1 MSRYKLIAS
10 MKLKTFAPL
19 MAYLAV
25 AIGLFWVHSAWAAS
39 LGFHAGLLL
48 MLAIE
53 KPKVPLVS
61 LFRGRHFP
69 TLLGCVALSV
79 SSGLI
84 LFFAR
89 SYLELS
95 PNLSAD
101 LASIGLTSAA
111 WPAFIA
117 YFALVN
123 PWIEEYFWRGYL
135 NEPSRLPA
143 PVDFAYAGYHL
154 LILYGKTSWPW
165 IVISF
170 LVLAAVAWLWRQV
183 SRKTKGLLI
192 ASLSHMA
199 ADFSILFAVYRICN

>member
-1 MSRYKLIAS
+1 
-10 MKLKTFAPL
+10 MKIKTFSPL
-19 MAYLAV
+19 VAYISV
-25 AIGLFWVHSAWAAS
+25 AIGLFWAHSAWVAL

-48 MLAIE
+48 ILCIE
-53 KPKVPLVS
+53 KPHIPLIG
-61 LFRGRHFP
+61 LFKSRHFP
-69 TLLGCVALSV
+69 TLLGCVVLCV

-89 SYLELS
+89 SYLNIS
-95 PNLSAD
+95 PNLSVD
-101 LASIGLTSAA
+101 LASLGLTSAA
-111 WPAFIA
+111 WPGFIT

-135 NEPSRLPA
+135 NDPSRLPA
-143 PVDFAYAGYHL
+143 PVDFAFAGYHL

-165 IVISF
+165 IAISF

-183 SRKTKGLLI
+183 SRKTRGLLI

-199 ADFSILFAVYRICN
+199 ADLSILFAVYWMCKSP